1 MIPKMNMRAT
11 ATLIVIS
18 LAVSSVANDWTGC
31 YRQTTELTMH
41 YTDGRSAPSG
51 EKSATY
57 LQFEKNNR
65 LNHFCKHLD
74 DEKCTWKSSGVWFN
88 EGTNLYYSIEYGE
101 RLYIGKLV
109 GSPNKQGI
117 ENFKEIAGY
126 LALSSSAKI
135 ERIPSYEF
143 PFKLPEDEVTP
154 RLKQLKD
161 VVKNMPQEPSSGAPT
176 KGLFLEA
183 VQTAVTNRDVSAFM
197 KLSYSQEGACGDVTR
212 EQRYLGYASIL
223 LNKKPEVKHYDDGNK
238 HLEWILK
245 NEEFPKGSSE
255 IDVLIMNSTLLNYG
269 KIGEAWYFLQ
279 SKRKKQQV
287 AEKR

>member
-11 ATLIVIS
+11 AILIVIS
-18 LAVSSVANDWTGC
+18 LAVSGVANDWTGC

-51 EKSATY
+51 KKAVTY
-57 LQFEKNNR
+57 FQFEKNNR
-65 LNHFCKHLD
+65 LNHFCKYID
-74 DEKCTWKSSGVWFN
+74 DGNCNWKASGVWFN

-109 GSPNKQGI
+109 GSPNKHGI
-117 ENFKEIAGY
+117 ENVHEIGGR
-126 LALSSSAKI
+126 LTLHSSAKI

-143 PFKLPEDEVTP
+143 PFKLPEEEITP

-161 VVKNMPQEPSSGAPT
+161 VVKNMPREPSSGAAT
-176 KGLFLEA
+176 KDLFLEA
-183 VQTAVTNRDVSAFM
+183 VQVAVTNRDVSAFM
-197 KLSYSQEGACGDVTR
+197 KLSYSPDWACGDVTR
-212 EQRYLGYASIL
+212 EPHYFLYASIL
-223 LNKKPEVKHYDDGNK
+223 LGKKPEVKHYDDGNK

-269 KIGEAWYFLQ
+269 KIGEAWYFLH
-279 SKRKKQQV
+279 SKRKKTTSG
-287 AEKR
+287 